1 MFEPFRNFP
10 QKDNHMKIVSLPKP
24 SFITART
31 KSELMSKISASGAYE
46 QVFGSMNGGKGRY
59 SCLKLLRGNQVRVYN
74 IHKVRGKMSP
84 DHKKVIRE
92 PHWIGYVY
100 TFNKD
105 AFSGFR
111 KFELN
116 QKTRNFVL
124 KISI

>member
-1 MFEPFRNFP
+1 
-10 QKDNHMKIVSLPKP
+10 MKIISLPKP
-24 SFITART
+24 TLVTART
-31 KSELMSKISASGAYE
+31 KDELMSKISSSGAYH

-59 SCLKLLRGNQVRVYN
+59 NWLKLHRGNQVRLYN
-74 IHKVRGKMSP
+74 IQKFRGKMSH

-105 AFSGFR
+105 AFSGLSN
-111 KFELN
+111 FEVN
-116 QKTRNFVL
+116 QKTRNFIL

>member
-1 MFEPFRNFP
+1 
-10 QKDNHMKIVSLPKP
+10 MKIVSLPKP
-24 SFITART
+24 SLMTART
-31 KSELMSKISASGAYE
+31 KNELINKITSNGAYTP
-46 QVFGSMNGGKGRY
+46 VFGSMNGGKGRY
-59 SCLKLLRGNQVRVYN
+59 SWLKLFRGNQVRVYN

-111 KFELN
+111 KFEVN